1 MSMPQCV
8 AWALST
14 AATPVALLISVIY
27 WGVLYASDT
36 EDAGYF
42 NVFGHALNSV
52 IVTIDIVITARD
64 KWSLK

>member
-1 MSMPQCV
+1 MSVPQCV

-14 AATPVALLISVIY
+14 AATPVALLISVLY
-27 WGVLYASDT
+27 WGVLYGGDT

-52 IVTIDIVITARD
+52 IVATDIFITARD
-64 KWSLK
+64 

>member
-1 MSMPQCV
+1 MCMPQCV

-52 IVTIDIVITARD
+52 IITIDIFITARD
-64 KWSLK
+64 Y